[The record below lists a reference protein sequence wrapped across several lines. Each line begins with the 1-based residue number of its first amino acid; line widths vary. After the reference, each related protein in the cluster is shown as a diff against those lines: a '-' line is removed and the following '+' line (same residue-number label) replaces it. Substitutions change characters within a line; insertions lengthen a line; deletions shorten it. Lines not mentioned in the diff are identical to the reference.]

1 MLESIRLRDFVIV
14 DAAEVEFAEGFC
26 VLTGETGAGK
36 SILIDALGL
45 ALGAR
50 ADAGTVRQGAARAD
64 IAASFAIDAPTAQWL
79 AERKL
84 EGDEGRVLLRRIIEA
99 DGRSK
104 ALVNG
109 HPATAAILRELGAR
123 LIEIHGQHASQ
134 SLLRPEGQR
143 ALLDAHAGL
152 GALLRETGQAWAR
165 LREARL
171 ELEAAEANSRE
182 FQLERERIAWQV
194 DEIGRLEPVAG
205 EWESLSEDHA
215 RLSNAAELIDV
226 TGQASEAL
234 AGDDGAIS
242 TRLHRILGRLR
253 GLLDAD
259 PRLANVVE
267 MLDSAAIQVDEA
279 ASELA
284 SYASRIDLD
293 PQRLEQIDGRLAAL
307 HSTAR
312 KLRLEPEGLATE
324 LERLQAELA
333 RLDRA
338 QDHDA
343 LRARVASAQ
352 ADYDSLATALSGKR
366 RAAVRRLELAVTE
379 AIRSFGMAGARLRI
393 GIEAGEPGP
402 GGIDRVEFLIAGHAG
417 VEPRPIGRVASGGE
431 LSRVALGI
439 TVSAAE
445 ANPVPTLIFDEAD
458 AGVGGAV
465 AEAIGDRMRS
475 LGESRQVLCVTHLPQ
490 VAARAHH
497 QYRVAK
503 STRGSTTTSR
513 IGKVEGNER
522 IDEIARMLGGA
533 KLTDTG
539 REHAREMLAGR
550 PPGTDSGT

>member
-14 DAAEVEFAEGFC
+14 EAAEVDFADGFC

-50 ADAGTVRQGAARAD
+50 ADAGTIRQGAPRAD
-64 IAASFAIDAPTAQWL
+64 ITASFTIDAQTTQWL
-79 AERKL
+79 SDREL
-84 EGDEGRVLLRRIIEA
+84 DGDDGRVLLRRVIEA

-109 HPATAAILRELGAR
+109 HPATAAMLREIGAR
-123 LIEIHGQHASQ
+123 LLEIHGQHASQ

-152 GALLRETGQAWAR
+152 GALLRETGHAWAR
-165 LREARL
+165 LREARA
-171 ELEAAEANSRE
+171 ELEAAEASSRE
-182 FQLERERIAWQV
+182 IQLERERIAWQV

-205 EWESLSEDHA
+205 EWETLAEDHE
-215 RLSNAAELIDV
+215 RLSHAAELIDG
-226 TGQASEAL
+226 TQQAGDAL
-234 AGDDGAIS
+234 AGDDDAIS
-242 TRLHRILGRLR
+242 TRLHRILARLR
-253 GLLDAD
+253 SLLDAD
-259 PRLANVVE
+259 PRLDDVVQ

-284 SYASRIDLD
+284 GYASRIDLD
-293 PQRLEQIDGRLAAL
+293 PQRLEQIDQRLAAL

-312 KLRLEPEGLATE
+312 KLRLEPAGLAAE
-324 LERLQAELA
+324 LERLREELA

-338 QDHDA
+338 QDHDG
-343 LRARVASAQ
+343 LRARVAREQ
-352 ADYDSLATALSGKR
+352 ADYDALATALSGKR
-366 RAAVRRLELAVTE
+366 RVAIRRLERDVTE
-379 AIRSFGMAGARLRI
+379 AIRDFGMAGARLRI
-393 GIEAGEPGP
+393 EMAAGEPGP
-402 GGIDRVEFLIAGHAG
+402 GGIDRVEFLVAGHAG
-417 VEPRPIGRVASGGE
+417 VDPRPIGRVASGGE

-465 AEAIGDRMRS
+465 ADAIGERMRT

-490 VAARAHH
+490 VASRAHH
-497 QYRVAK
+497 QYRVTK
-503 STRGSTTTSR
+503 STRAANTTSR
-513 IGKVEGNER
+513 IEKVEGDDR
-522 IDEIARMLGGA
+522 IEEIARMLGGA
-533 KLTDTG
+533 KPTG
-539 REHAREMLAGR
+539 AGRAHAREMLAGR
-550 PPGTDSGT
+550 PPA

>member
-1 MLESIRLRDFVIV
+1 MLESIRLRDFVII

-64 IAASFAIDAPTAQWL
+64 ITASFRIDEQTARWL
-79 AERKL
+79 AEREL
-84 EGDEGRVLLRRIIEA
+84 DGDEGRVLLRRVIDA

-109 HPATAAILRELGAR
+109 HPATAAMLREIGSR

-152 GALLRETGQAWAR
+152 GELLRQTGQAWAR
-165 LREARL
+165 LREARA
-171 ELEAAEANSRE
+171 ELEAAEAASRDN
-182 FQLERERIAWQV
+182 QLERERIAWQV
-194 DEIGRLEPVAG
+194 DEIARLDPVAG
-205 EWESLSEDHA
+205 EWPSLAEDHA
-215 RLSNAAELIDV
+215 RLSHAAELIDAAQ
-226 TGQASEAL
+226 QASDAL
-234 AGDDGAIS
+234 AGEDDAVS
-242 TRLHRILGRLR
+242 TRLHRILSRLR
-253 GLLDAD
+253 GLLGAD
-259 PRLANVVE
+259 PRLADVVE

-284 SYASRIDLD
+284 GYASRIDLD
-293 PQRLEQIDGRLAAL
+293 PQRLDAIDQRMAAL

-312 KLRLEPEGLATE
+312 KLRLEPETLADELARLRAE
-324 LERLQAELA
+324 LE

-343 LRARVASAQ
+343 LRQRVAEAQ
-352 ADYDSLATALSGKR
+352 ADYDALAGTLSAKR
-366 RAAVRRLELAVTE
+366 RAAVRPLERQVTE
-379 AIRSFGMAGARLRI
+379 AIREFGMAGGRLRI
-393 GIEAGEPGP
+393 VIEASEPGP
-402 GGIDRVEFLIAGHAG
+402 GGIDRVEFLVAGHAG

-439 TVSAAE
+439 AVSAAE

-465 AEAIGDRMRS
+465 ADAIGARMRA

-497 QYRVAK
+497 QYRVSK
-503 STRGSTTTSR
+503 STRAATTTSR
-513 IGKVEGNER
+513 IGKVEGDER
-522 IDEIARMLGGA
+522 VDEIARMLGGA
-533 KLTDTG
+533 KLTGAG
-539 REHAREMLAGR
+539 REHARELLAGR
-550 PPGTDSGT
+550 A

>member
-1 MLESIRLRDFVIV
+1 MLESIRLRDFVII
-14 DAAEVEFAEGFC
+14 DAAEVEFGEGFC

-36 SILIDALGL
+36 SILVDALGL

-64 IAASFAIDAPTAQWL
+64 ITACFRIDDDVAQWL
-79 AERKL
+79 AEREL
-84 EGDEGRVLLRRIIEA
+84 DGDEDRVLLRRVVEA

-104 ALVNG
+104 AFVNG
-109 HPATAAILRELGAR
+109 HPATAAMLREIGAR

-152 GALLRETGQAWAR
+152 GTLVRETGQAWAR
-165 LREARL
+165 LREARA
-171 ELEAAEANSRE
+171 ELEAAEAASRDL
-182 FQLERERIAWQV
+182 QLERERIAWQV
-194 DEIGRLEPVAG
+194 DELARLEPAEG
-205 EWESLSEDHA
+205 EWQSLTEDHA
-215 RLSNAAELIDV
+215 RLSNAAELIDAAQ
-226 TGQASEAL
+226 QASDAL
-234 AGDDGAIS
+234 AGEDDAVS
-242 TRLHRILGRLR
+242 TRLHRILSRLR

-259 PRLANVVE
+259 PRLADVVE

-293 PQRLEQIDGRLAAL
+293 PQRLESVDQRLSAL

-312 KLRLEPEGLATE
+312 KLRLEPESLAAE
-324 LERLQAELA
+324 LERLRAELD

-338 QDHDA
+338 QDQDA
-343 LRARVASAQ
+343 LRQRVAAAQ
-352 ADYDSLATALSGKR
+352 ADYDARAGALSAKR
-366 RAAVRRLELAVTE
+366 KAAVRRLERQVTE
-379 AIRSFGMAGARLRI
+379 AIREFGMTGGRLRI
-393 GIEAGEPGP
+393 VVEPCEPGP
-402 GGIDRVEFLIAGHAG
+402 GGIDRVEFLVAGHAG

-439 TVSAAE
+439 AVSAAE

-465 AEAIGDRMRS
+465 ADAIGARMRA

-497 QYRVAK
+497 QYRVSK
-503 STRGSTTTSR
+503 STRAATTTSR
-513 IGKVEGNER
+513 IGKVEGDER
-522 IDEIARMLGGA
+522 VDEIARMLGGA
-533 KLTDTG
+533 KLTGAG
-539 REHAREMLAGR
+539 REHARELLAGR
-550 PPGTDSGT
+550 A

>member
-1 MLESIRLRDFVIV
+1 MLESIRLRDFVII

-64 IAASFAIDAPTAQWL
+64 ITASFRIDEQTARWL
-79 AERKL
+79 AEREL
-84 EGDEGRVLLRRIIEA
+84 DGDEGRVLLRRVIDA

-109 HPATAAILRELGAR
+109 HPATAAMLREIGSR

-152 GALLRETGQAWAR
+152 GELLRQTGQAWAR
-165 LREARL
+165 LREARA
-171 ELEAAEANSRE
+171 ELEAAEAASRDN
-182 FQLERERIAWQV
+182 QLERERIAWQV
-194 DEIGRLEPVAG
+194 DEIARLDPVAG
-205 EWESLSEDHA
+205 EWPSLAEDHA
-215 RLSNAAELIDV
+215 RLSHAAELIDAAQ
-226 TGQASEAL
+226 QASDAL
-234 AGDDGAIS
+234 AGEDDAVS
-242 TRLHRILGRLR
+242 TRLHRILSRLR
-253 GLLDAD
+253 GLLGAD
-259 PRLANVVE
+259 PRLADVVE

-284 SYASRIDLD
+284 GYASRIELD
-293 PQRLEQIDGRLAAL
+293 PQRLDAIDQRMAAL

-312 KLRLEPEGLATE
+312 KLRLEPETLAD
-324 LERLQAELA
+324 ELA
-333 RLDRA
+333 RPRADPEPVDRA

-343 LRARVASAQ
+343 LRQRVAEAQ
-352 ADYDSLATALSGKR
+352 ADYDALAGALSAKR
-366 RAAVRRLELAVTE
+366 RAAVRPLERQVTE
-379 AIRSFGMAGARLRI
+379 AIREFGMAGGRLRI
-393 GIEAGEPGP
+393 VIEASEPGP
-402 GGIDRVEFLIAGHAG
+402 GGIDRVEFLVAGHAG
-417 VEPRPIGRVASGGE
+417 VEPRPIGRVAAGGE

-439 TVSAAE
+439 AVSAAE

-465 AEAIGDRMRS
+465 ADAIGARMRA

-497 QYRVAK
+497 QYRVSK
-503 STRGSTTTSR
+503 STRDATTTSR
-513 IGKVEGNER
+513 IGKVEGEER
-522 IDEIARMLGGA
+522 VEEIARMLGGA
-533 KLTDTG
+533 KLTGAG
-539 REHAREMLAGR
+539 REHARELLAAR
-550 PPGTDSGT
+550 R

>member
-14 DAAEVEFAEGFC
+14 EAAEVEFAEGFC
-26 VLTGETGAGK
+26 VLSGETGAGK

-64 IAASFAIDAPTAQWL
+64 IAASFTIDAQAMQWL
-79 AERKL
+79 AEREL
-84 EGDEGRVLLRRIIEA
+84 EGDEGRVLLRRVIEA

-109 HPATAAILRELGAR
+109 HPTTAAMLRELGAR
-123 LIEIHGQHASQ
+123 LLEIHGQHASQ

-165 LREARL
+165 LRDARA
-171 ELEAAEANSRE
+171 ELAGAEANSRE

-194 DEIGRLEPVAG
+194 DEIARLEPTAD
-205 EWESLSEDHA
+205 EWAKLSQDHE
-215 RLSNAAELIDV
+215 RLSHAAELIDASQ
-226 TGQASEAL
+226 QASDAL
-234 AGDDGAIS
+234 AGDDEAIS

-253 GLLDAD
+253 GLLAVE
-259 PRLANVVE
+259 PRLADVVE

-284 SYASRIDLD
+284 SHASRIDLD
-293 PQRLEQIDGRLAAL
+293 PQRLEAIDQRLAAL

-312 KLRLEPEGLATE
+312 KLRLEPAGLADE
-324 LERLQAELA
+324 LERLRTELA
-333 RLDRA
+333 RLDQA

-343 LRARVASAQ
+343 LRARLASAQ
-352 ADYDSLATALSGKR
+352 ADYDGLATTLSGKR
-366 RAAVRRLELAVTE
+366 RAAIRRLERAVTE
-379 AIRSFGMAGARLRI
+379 AIRAFGMTGARLRI
-393 GIEAGEPGP
+393 RMDSAEPGP

-439 TVSAAE
+439 AVSAAE

-465 AEAIGDRMRS
+465 ADAIGERMRM
-475 LGESRQVLCVTHLPQ
+475 LGQSRQVLCVTHLPQ

-497 QYRVAK
+497 QYRVSK
-503 STRGSTTTSR
+503 STGATSTTSH
-513 IGKVEGNER
+513 IAKVEGDER
-522 IDEIARMLGGA
+522 VDEIARMLGGA
-533 KLTDTG
+533 KLTG
-539 REHAREMLAGR
+539 AAREHAREMLAAR
-550 PPGTDSGT
+550 

>member
-1 MLESIRLRDFVIV
+1 MLESIRLRDFVII

-64 IAASFAIDAPTAQWL
+64 ITASFRIDEQTARWL
-79 AERKL
+79 AEREL
-84 EGDEGRVLLRRIIEA
+84 DGDEGRVLLRRVIDA

-109 HPATAAILRELGAR
+109 HPATAAMLREIGSR

-152 GALLRETGQAWAR
+152 GELLRQTGQAWAR
-165 LREARL
+165 LREARA
-171 ELEAAEANSRE
+171 ELEAAETASRDN
-182 FQLERERIAWQV
+182 QLERERIAWQV
-194 DEIGRLEPVAG
+194 DEIARLDPVAG
-205 EWESLSEDHA
+205 EWPSLAEDHA
-215 RLSNAAELIDV
+215 RLSHAAELIDAAQ
-226 TGQASEAL
+226 QASDAL
-234 AGDDGAIS
+234 AGEDDAVS
-242 TRLHRILGRLR
+242 TRLHRILSRLR
-253 GLLDAD
+253 GLLGAD
-259 PRLANVVE
+259 PRLADVVE

-284 SYASRIDLD
+284 GYASRIDLD
-293 PQRLEQIDGRLAAL
+293 PQRLDAIDQRMAAL

-312 KLRLEPEGLATE
+312 KLRLEPETLADELARLRAE
-324 LERLQAELA
+324 LE

-343 LRARVASAQ
+343 LRQRVAEAQ
-352 ADYDSLATALSGKR
+352 ADYDALAGTLSAKR
-366 RAAVRRLELAVTE
+366 RAAVRPLERQVTE
-379 AIRSFGMAGARLRI
+379 AIREFGMAGGRLRI
-393 GIEAGEPGP
+393 VIEASEPGP
-402 GGIDRVEFLIAGHAG
+402 GGIDRVEFLVAGHAG

-439 TVSAAE
+439 AVSAAE

-465 AEAIGDRMRS
+465 ADAIGARMRA

-497 QYRVAK
+497 QYRVSK
-503 STRGSTTTSR
+503 STRAATTTSR
-513 IGKVEGNER
+513 IGKVEGDER
-522 IDEIARMLGGA
+522 VDEIARMLGGA
-533 KLTDTG
+533 KLTGAG
-539 REHAREMLAGR
+539 REHARELLAGR
-550 PPGTDSGT
+550 A

>member
-14 DAAEVEFAEGFC
+14 EAAEVDFADGFC

-50 ADAGTVRQGAARAD
+50 ADAGTIRQGATRAD
-64 IAASFAIDAPTAQWL
+64 ITASFTIDAQVAQWL
-79 AERKL
+79 ADREL
-84 EGDEGRVLLRRIIEA
+84 DGDDGRVLLRRVIEA

-109 HPATAAILRELGAR
+109 HPATAAMLREIGAH
-123 LIEIHGQHASQ
+123 LLEIHGQHASQ

-152 GALLRETGQAWAR
+152 GTLLRETGQAWAR
-165 LREARL
+165 LREARA
-171 ELEAAEANSRE
+171 ELEAAEAGSRE
-182 FQLERERIAWQV
+182 VQLERERIAWQV
-194 DEIGRLEPVAG
+194 DEIGRIEPVAG
-205 EWESLSEDHA
+205 EWETLSEDHE
-215 RLSNAAELIDV
+215 RLSHAAELID
-226 TGQASEAL
+226 GAQQASDAL
-234 AGDDGAIS
+234 AGDDEAIS
-242 TRLHRILGRLR
+242 TRLHRILARLR
-253 GLLDAD
+253 ALLGAD
-259 PRLANVVE
+259 PRLGDVVE

-284 SYASRIDLD
+284 GYASRIDLD
-293 PQRLEQIDGRLAAL
+293 PQRLEAIDQRLAAL

-312 KLRLEPEGLATE
+312 KLRLEPAGLAAE
-324 LERLQAELA
+324 LERLRAELA

-338 QDHDA
+338 QDHDG
-343 LRARVASAQ
+343 LRARVAREQ
-352 ADYDSLATALSGKR
+352 ADYDARATALSGKR
-366 RAAVRRLELAVTE
+366 RAAIRRLERDVTE
-379 AIRSFGMAGARLRI
+379 AIRAFGMAGARLRI
-393 GIEAGEPGP
+393 GMTAGEPGP
-402 GGIDRVEFLIAGHAG
+402 GGTDRVEFMVAGHAG

-439 TVSAAE
+439 AVSAAE

-465 AEAIGDRMRS
+465 ADAIGARMRA

-497 QYRVAK
+497 QYRVTK
-503 STRGSTTTSR
+503 STRESTTTSR
-513 IGKVEGNER
+513 IAKVEGEAR
-522 IDEIARMLGGA
+522 VEEIARMLGGA
-533 KLTDTG
+533 KLTGAG

-550 PPGTDSGT
+550 QQT

>member
-1 MLESIRLRDFVIV
+1 MLESIRLRDFVII
-14 DAAEVEFAEGFC
+14 DAAEIEFAEGFC

-64 IAASFAIDAPTAQWL
+64 ITASFTIDAQTAQWL
-79 AERKL
+79 AEREL
-84 EGDEGRVLLRRIIEA
+84 DGDEGRVLLRRVIDA

-109 HPATAAILRELGAR
+109 HPATAALLREIGAR
-123 LIEIHGQHASQ
+123 LLEIHGQHASQ

-152 GALLRETGQAWAR
+152 GELLRDTGRAWAR
-165 LREARL
+165 LREARA
-171 ELEAAEANSRE
+171 ELEAAEASSRDD
-182 FQLERERIAWQV
+182 QLERERIAWQV
-194 DEIGRLEPVAG
+194 DEIGRLDPVAG
-205 EWESLSEDHA
+205 EWETLSEDHS
-215 RLSNAAELIDV
+215 RLSHAAELIDAAQ
-226 TGQASEAL
+226 QASDAL
-234 AGDDGAIS
+234 AGDDDAVS
-242 TRLHRILGRLR
+242 TRLHRILTRLR
-253 GLLDAD
+253 GLLGAD
-259 PRLANVVE
+259 PRLAETVE

-293 PQRLEQIDGRLAAL
+293 PQRLGAIDERLAAL

-312 KLRLEPEGLATE
+312 KLRLEPTGLAAE
-324 LERLQAELA
+324 LERLRKELA

-343 LRARVASAQ
+343 LRERVAAAQ
-352 ADYDSLATALSGKR
+352 ADYDALATALSGKR
-366 RAAVRRLELAVTE
+366 RAAVRRLERDVTE
-379 AIRSFGMAGARLRI
+379 TIREFGMAGARLRI
-393 GIEAGEPGP
+393 VIEAGEPGP
-402 GGIDRVEFLIAGHAG
+402 GGIDRVEFLVAGHAG

-439 TVSAAE
+439 AVSAAE

-465 AEAIGDRMRS
+465 ADAIGARMRL

-497 QYRVAK
+497 QYRVTK
-503 STRGSTTTSR
+503 STRASTTTSR
-513 IGKVEGNER
+513 VGKVEGDER
-522 IDEIARMLGGA
+522 VDEIARMLGGA
-533 KLTDTG
+533 RLTGAG

-550 PPGTDSGT
+550 